1 MLVGWDGPENR
12 GVVIRHV
19 LDAPNGALKP
29 EALALQERADPA
41 TLGFLGERIEP
52 PGNKGRSGGRL
63 FEVAENARV
72 EHPENGGLLDHLP
85 IVAAVQPG
93 EDIAED
99 PRPFYE
105 PAPGFSGP
113 VGPRRRTQYRVVK
126 AARDE

>member
-41 TLGFLGERIEP
+41 TLGFLGQRIEP

-63 FEVAENARV
+63 FEVAENTRG
-72 EHPENGGLLDHLP
+72 EPPENRGRRGPLP
-85 IVAAVQPG
+85 VVAAVEPRG
-93 EDIAED
+93 EVSDRPATSCRPAACLVAP
-99 PRPFYE
+99 PRP
-105 PAPGFSGP
+105 A
-113 VGPRRRTQYRVVK
+113 
-126 AARDE
+126 